1 MAENDWTGS
10 RERHRDAGAYV
21 LGVLGAADRF
31 RYEDHLGRCAVC
43 AGYVAELGSTTRL
56 LELYARATPP
66 CVELFPRLGPPDS
79 VMERLGVVRA
89 GARRRVRWAGAVAG
103 LVLLAGGFGVV
114 LTGGGG
120 AGDPGAVTLRGRD
133 ARTGVAATVTADA
146 RAWGTAVDLEVRDG
160 GGPRVCALIAV
171 GRDGSEETVAS
182 WTVRGERVRV
192 SGGAALSPGRIARFE
207 VRAADGARLLTV
219 PAGDR

>member
-1 MAENDWTGS
+1 MEENDWTGP
-10 RERHRDAGAYV
+10 RERHRDAGAYA

-43 AGYVAELGSTTRL
+43 AAYVAELGSMARL
-56 LELYARATPP
+56 LELYALATPP
-66 CVELFPRLGPPDS
+66 CVELFPRPVPLGG
-79 VMERLGVVRA
+79 VMERLAAARA

-103 LVLLAGGFGVV
+103 LVLLAGGLGVV
-114 LTGGGG
+114 LPGGSG

-146 RAWGTAVDLEVRDG
+146 RAWGTAVDLDVRDG
-160 GGPRVCALIAV
+160 GGPRVCALVAV

-182 WTVRGERVRV
+182 WAVRRERTRV

-219 PAGDR
+219 PAGSG